1 MHRHRMTF
9 CDMSPDAQF
18 PALFPRTIPAQ
29 APSKPCDACGVGMG
43 AGRGDAKTVLDKTP
57 ASSAM
62 IALQDIF

>member
-1 MHRHRMTF
+1 MPSSRPF
-9 CDMSPDAQF
+9 FPVPSP
-18 PALFPRTIPAQ
+18 PRPR
-29 APSKPCDACGVGMG
+29 DACGVGMG